1 MLPSL
6 GLRPA
11 GTASWPAGG
20 VAWPRASVG
29 VGGQGRCQRPTSLD
43 ASRRG
48 RGGLGSSGP
57 GAAAAGVWRAP
68 ASGALGCETRRERGE
83 GIREKGIFGGEESLG
98 SFVGQTKTTS
108 ELDRG
113 GARELSMGPIF
124 FSIRQIDGILGFSDR
139 RFNAKYEYL

>member
-1 MLPSL
+1 MD
-6 GLRPA
+6 
-11 GTASWPAGG
+11 W
-20 VAWPRASVG
+20 
-29 VGGQGRCQRPTSLD
+29 
-43 ASRRG
+43 
-48 RGGLGSSGP
+48 
-57 GAAAAGVWRAP
+57 GAAAPVQRP
-68 ASGALGCETRRERGE
+68 SASGGLQRAERSGVKHGRDETRERGE

-139 RFNAKYEYL
+139 RFNAKYEYYSVRH